1 MMRWLIGLIALTLV
15 SFAGCSGGAEE
26 EAAAEQTGAAAQPL
40 TLEQAT
46 PIPQT
51 ARPTPAVQAA
61 PEEPKY
67 GGTMIF
73 RGRRD
78 PRWDPH
84 SGISASDEGRVYH
97 FIYSRL
103 FVPHQGAAPPPDCQ
117 LWPPQPE
124 LAESWDW
131 VDELTLDVTIRKGAK
146 FADSPPV
153 NGREITAEDVAHAFV
168 RPFNLMPAA
177 KPQKDVTESIVALD
191 KQTVRFK
198 LKSPFPTFIQEVLTK
213 RWAYVVPKEITPDDL
228 SMKWEDHRGHGSGPF
243 VITDYK
249 PSTSVE
255 FAKNPNYFVEGLP
268 YLDGI
273 TEPYI
278 GDESSVAA
286 ALRTGKVDFSEV
298 RSDQLIRELHR
309 TAPQLKSQ
317 VCPYP
322 APFVISIRTDRPPL
336 DDVRVRQALSMAL
349 DRDAFG
355 KSAYGNY
362 FPKYSPV
369 HAGLGE
375 YALPFESYPPE
386 IRQYIS
392 HNPAEAKR
400 LLTEAGYGDGFE
412 VELGFLPP
420 LLQGPIAEFVA
431 GAWAPLG
438 VNVNL
443 KPMEFPQYSTAT
455 APDGE
460 YGDMVVTFQSA
471 VTPYEALYYYF
482 KCGTARNYSRVCD
495 EDVERMLDKLV
506 IADSDD
512 ERRTVV
518 YDLQKHLVEK
528 QYAIDAPQSRGAGFW
543 QPYLK
548 DAWYRT
554 DSFANAHGLKYAWL
568 DK

>member
-317 VCPYP
+317 VCPFP
-322 APFVISIRTDRPPL
+322 APFVVSMRTDRPPL
-336 DDVRVRQALSMAL
+336 NDVRVRQALSMAL

-369 HAGLGE
+369 NAGLGD
-375 YALPFESYPPE
+375 YALPFEYSERRAQKQDVQGDEGVAHPE
-386 IRQYIS
+386 LQLVLQGVDEEHPMVLRKGAPV
-392 HNPAEAKR
+392 HEAHGA
-400 LLTEAGYGDGFE
+400 LLLGPGQLDREAARPDGDCGLRSRVRRRSGRGDG
-412 VELGFLPP
+412 
-420 LLQGPIAEFVA
+420 
-431 GAWAPLG
+431 
-438 VNVNL
+438 
-443 KPMEFPQYSTAT
+443 
-455 APDGE
+455 
-460 YGDMVVTFQSA
+460 
-471 VTPYEALYYYF
+471 
-482 KCGTARNYSRVCD
+482 C
-495 EDVERMLDKLV
+495 
-506 IADSDD
+506 
-512 ERRTVV
+512 RR
-518 YDLQKHLVEK
+518 
-528 QYAIDAPQSRGAGFW
+528 R
-543 QPYLK
+543 
-548 DAWYRT
+548 
-554 DSFANAHGLKYAWL
+554 
-568 DK
+568 